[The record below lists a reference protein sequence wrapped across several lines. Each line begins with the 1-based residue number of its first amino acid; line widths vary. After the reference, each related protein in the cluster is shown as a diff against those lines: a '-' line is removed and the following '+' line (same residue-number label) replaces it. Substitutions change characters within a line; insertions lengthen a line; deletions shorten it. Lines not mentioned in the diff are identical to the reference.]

1 MLPLHPLL
9 QLSKSQAGSRT
20 ALRENSTEPHR
31 DPGTDLFLW
40 AVVQN
45 NRDLAEI
52 FWEQVI

>member
-45 NRDLAEI
+45 NKDLAEI